1 MVRSPL
7 ENGASWRFKRL
18 LLMTWLV
25 FHGNVSPISFSQW
38 EQDSNLLGSNVVLGK
53 PHPRDFE
60 DAEMKH
66 TYLDERSTTITKVVP
81 PGRGCSIA
89 LKEWLTPAISP
100 NVGNSTSSFL
110 LVGICVRANPYNL
123 TCPCSIWVDHFTCEP
138 SSPILISTSEKQKM
152 CAHVYLEIWSR
163 QKTIQM
169 ALASDVSICSGD

>member
-1 MVRSPL
+1 MAYLSRRKHFLVEMVRSPL

-18 LLMTWLV
+18 LLMKWLV
-25 FHGNVSPISFSQW
+25 FHGKLSPISITQS
-38 EQDSNLLGSNVVLGK
+38 ERDSNLLGSNVVLGK
-53 PHPRDFE
+53 PHPSHFE

-110 LVGICVRANPYNL
+110 LVGICVRANPFDLNL
-123 TCPCSIWVDHFTCEP
+123 SFYTHLLGIHT
-138 SSPILISTSEKQKM
+138 
-152 CAHVYLEIWSR
+152 AHN
-163 QKTIQM
+163 
-169 ALASDVSICSGD
+169 LAWAVPF